1 MFLGEVA
8 LFALQIRALCRA
20 ICVAN
25 TRWHGGAQYPLGSPT
40 PAAAAIPARVRC
52 AHKTQL
58 SSGSRF
64 LIQKILNQKLSSCRY
79 QRHEPNLWELDC
91 VCRFESSR
99 VCAHRLRMI

>member
-1 MFLGEVA
+1 MFLGATRYLRCKYA
-8 LFALQIRALCRA
+8 LLCRA

-64 LIQKILNQKLSSCRY
+64 LIQKILNQKVSFMS
-79 QRHEPNLWELDC
+79 
-91 VCRFESSR
+91 F
-99 VCAHRLRMI
+99 